1 MPKGVVITFVAWCAF
16 MGAWF
21 VLWRIAENMQSF
33 VDPYQWDD
41 DERDTYSYGGD
52 YGEEDMPDDANG
64 GD

>member
-1 MPKGVVITFVAWCAF
+1 MPKGAIITFVAWCAF

-41 DERDTYSYGGD
+41 DYGRDTYCYGD
-52 YGEEDMPDDANG
+52 DDDEEDMSDFVM
-64 GD
+64 

>member
-1 MPKGVVITFVAWCAF
+1 MPKGAIITFVAWCAF

-52 YGEEDMPDDANG
+52 YGEDMPDDEND

>member
-1 MPKGVVITFVAWCAF
+1 MPKGVIMTFVAWCAS

-21 VLWRIAENMQSF
+21 VLWRIAEDMQSF
-33 VDPYQWDD
+33 VDPYQWD

-52 YGEEDMPDDANG
+52 YGEDMPDDEND